1 VEIQIPQTKATK
13 PNLKHTEEGIS
24 MFSPVKMFGGG
35 AIVLVAAILGL
46 GSCTTIDTG
55 QVGVQSQFGQISKAE
70 IPAGVTTK
78 LPMITSIDSYN
89 VRETTLDLNDL
100 TPKAKDN
107 LSLRELDVSVMYE
120 VNSAKVADTVIEF
133 AGQSPYNETLGV
145 YMPGQGIVTR
155 LSREAVYTAV
165 ADMESL
171 TIHQRREALS
181 AAIKNALQVSLDRN
195 APDTFRVTNVAIR
208 AVTTDESIEASIR
221 EAVQTQKQLETKVA
235 QEKVAEANAR
245 IAITTAKGEA
255 EANRILAQS
264 LTPELLRKQAND
276 AMYALARSGNS
287 STIVLPSGATPL
299 VQVK

>member
-1 VEIQIPQTKATK
+1 
-13 PNLKHTEEGIS
+13 
-24 MFSPVKMFGGG
+24 MFSPIKMIGGG
-35 AIVLVAAILGL
+35 VLVLVAAILSL

-55 QVGVQSQFGQISKAE
+55 QVGVSSQFGQISKAE

-89 VRETTLDLNDL
+89 VRETTVDLNNL

-107 LSLRELDVSVMYE
+107 LSLKELDVSVMYE

-133 AGQSPYNETLGV
+133 AGQSPYNEELGV
-145 YMPGQGIVTR
+145 YMPGQGIVAR
-155 LSREAVYTAV
+155 QSREAVYTAV

-171 TIHQRREALS
+171 TIHQKREALA
-181 AAIKNALQVSLDRN
+181 AAIKTHLQNSLNRT
-195 APDTFRVTNVAIR
+195 APNTFTVTNITIR

-221 EAVQTQKQLETKVA
+221 EAVQTQKQLETKA
-235 QEKVAEANAR
+235 QQEKVAEANAR
-245 IAITTAKGEA
+245 IAITQAKGEA
-255 EANRILAQS
+255 EANRIVAQS

-276 AMYALARSGNS
+276 AMYALSKSGNS